1 MNWFFITF
9 SFPSMH
15 TVALCIIL
23 QVTVAPQAC
32 IKQKPTYRK
41 GALGDKL
48 SKIGLADEEY
58 LYYTHTHHYPSS
70 PVFK

>member
-48 SKIGLADEEY
+48 SKIGLTDEE
-58 LYYTHTHHYPSS
+58 
-70 PVFK
+70 